1 MFWVSVEEKT
11 HATPFANTYEYKNN
25 VSDKTTDIA
34 FFLGHTTYLC
44 TYEMMT
50 SLDKSFGSTRFLM

>member
-11 HATPFANTYEYKNN
+11 HATPFANTYEYKKN

-34 FFLGHTTYLC
+34 FFWSYLPM
-44 TYEMMT
+44 YV
-50 SLDKSFGSTRFLM
+50 

>member
-11 HATPFANTYEYKNN
+11 HATPFANTYEYKN

-34 FFLGHTTYLC
+34 FFWSYLPM
-44 TYEMMT
+44 Y
-50 SLDKSFGSTRFLM
+50 L

>member
-11 HATPFANTYEYKNN
+11 HATPFANTYEYKKN

-34 FFLGHTTYLC
+34 FFWVILLTYVP
-44 TYEMMT
+44 M
-50 SLDKSFGSTRFLM
+50 K

>member
-11 HATPFANTYEYKNN
+11 HATPFANTYEYKKN

-34 FFLGHTTYLC
+34 FFWSYLPM
-44 TYEMMT
+44 YVPM
-50 SLDKSFGSTRFLM
+50 K